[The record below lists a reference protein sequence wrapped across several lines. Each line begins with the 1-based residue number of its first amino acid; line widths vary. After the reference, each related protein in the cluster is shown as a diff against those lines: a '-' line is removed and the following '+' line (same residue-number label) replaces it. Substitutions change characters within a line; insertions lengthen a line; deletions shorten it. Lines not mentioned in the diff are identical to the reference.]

1 MLGDAVDGEGV
12 DMVELIEDCSQ
23 PFWQTVDA
31 YTVADGG
38 YGGAGGPAF
47 TVWSEA
53 PDAPLQRID
62 VLTQAIATEEG
73 IQISD
78 PRSDVEAAYP
88 EAERIDNAGLTTLFV
103 LPGETGQLLIEVA
116 GSDVAYW
123 QDDADSV
130 VYLRVIGIDQEPVG
144 IAATDDVVGL
154 CTDRN

>member
-1 MLGDAVDGEGV
+1 M
-12 DMVELIEDCSQ
+12 
-23 PFWQTVDA
+23 
-31 YTVADGG
+31 
-38 YGGAGGPAF
+38 
-47 TVWSEA
+47 
-53 PDAPLQRID
+53 
-62 VLTQAIATEEG
+62 LTQAIATEEG